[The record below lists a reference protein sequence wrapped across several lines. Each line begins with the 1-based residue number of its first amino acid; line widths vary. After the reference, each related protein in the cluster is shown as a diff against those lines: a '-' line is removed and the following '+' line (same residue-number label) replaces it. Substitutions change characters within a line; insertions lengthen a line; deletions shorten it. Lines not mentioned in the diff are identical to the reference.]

1 MQRIALVYGGESP
14 EHSVSCV
21 SALGVRRAI
30 DSENYEVIEV
40 GITRSGKFVLHP
52 ISDDWQL
59 NANPEV
65 PEDAPEL
72 IWPVGGGELRMA
84 SGISLGKI
92 DLSFPVLHGPGGED
106 GSFQGLMQLCHI
118 PYVGNGVMASAL
130 AMDKARAKSVFRDAG
145 LRVTDDIRIS
155 RSGYMFDQAGA
166 LAKAGTMLDPDCF
179 VKPARSG
186 SSVGVTLVK
195 NASDLQTAI
204 ELALSY
210 DQTCLVEKRVHGRE
224 VECSV
229 LEKVTGEIV
238 VSKAGEIVVHG
249 REFYDYEAKY
259 LDGGAELKV
268 PTDLTAAQ
276 LEELQELAVR
286 AFEALGCQGLAR
298 TDFFLTDS
306 GFVITEVNTMP
317 GFTPISMYPALWQA
331 SGLSYQQLIEQLIQ
345 TGLAFGSDP
354 R

>member
-1 MQRIALVYGGESP
+1 MQRIAVVYGGESP

-21 SALGVRRAI
+21 SALGVLRAI
-30 DSENYEVIEV
+30 DPKRYEVIEV
-40 GITRSGKFVLHP
+40 GVTRSGRFVLHP
-52 ISDDWQL
+52 ISEHWQL
-59 NANPEV
+59 AKAPEV
-65 PEDAPEL
+65 SEDSPEL
-72 IWPVGGGELRMA
+72 IWPIGGGELRMA

-92 DLSFPVLHGPGGED
+92 DLAFPVLHGPGGED

-130 AMDKARAKSVFRDAG
+130 AMDKARAKAVFRDAG
-145 LRVTDDIRIS
+145 LQVAQDIRIT
-155 RSGYMFDQAGA
+155 RSAYMFDQRTA
-166 LAKAGTMLDPDCF
+166 LARAEAMLDPDCF

-195 NASDLQTAI
+195 AAAELQAAI

-224 VECSV
+224 IECSV
-229 LEKVTGEIV
+229 LEKTTGEIV
-238 VSKAGEIVVHG
+238 VSVAGEIIVHG

-259 LDGGAELKV
+259 LDGGAELRV
-268 PTDLTAAQ
+268 PTELTQAQ
-276 LEELQELAVR
+276 LSELQSLAIR

-298 TDFFLTDS
+298 TDFFLTES

-331 SGLSYQQLIEQLIQ
+331 SGVAYPQLIEQLIQ
-345 TGLAFGSDP
+345 TGLDFGPDP

>member
-30 DSENYEVIEV
+30 DLESFEVIEV
-40 GITRSGKFVLHP
+40 GITRSGRFVLFP
-52 ISDDWQL
+52 INEDWQL
-59 NANPEV
+59 SSNPEV

-72 IWPVGGGELRMA
+72 IWPIGGGELRMA

-92 DLSFPVLHGPGGED
+92 DLAFPVLHGPFGED

-145 LRVTDDIRIS
+145 LKVADDIRIT
-155 RSGYMFDQAGA
+155 RAAYMFDQEGS
-166 LAKAGTMLDPDCF
+166 LNKAKSMLHPDCF

-186 SSVGVTLVK
+186 SSVGVSLVQD
-195 NASDLQTAI
+195 AADLQMAI

-210 DQTCLVEKRVHGRE
+210 DQTCLIEKRIHGRE
-224 VECSV
+224 IECSV
-229 LEKVTGEIV
+229 LEKVTGEIL

-249 REFYDYEAKY
+249 RQFYDYEAKY
-259 LDGGAELKV
+259 LDAGAELKV
-268 PTDLTAAQ
+268 PTDLST
-276 LEELQELAVR
+276 EELRELQALAVR

-331 SGLSYQQLIEQLIQ
+331 SGISYSQLIEQLIQ
-345 TGLAFGSDP
+345 TGLGFGNEP